1 MSYLKIKNNI
11 LNYYF
16 VVNHLSIQNIYLILE
31 DLERLP
37 DTEQS
42 AYRTETAANATLPST
57 GKMLEEIKRYDY

>member
-1 MSYLKIKNNI
+1 MQRNKYVINPI
-11 LNYYF
+11 
-16 VVNHLSIQNIYLILE
+16 IE

-57 GKMLEEIKRYDY
+57 GKMLEEI